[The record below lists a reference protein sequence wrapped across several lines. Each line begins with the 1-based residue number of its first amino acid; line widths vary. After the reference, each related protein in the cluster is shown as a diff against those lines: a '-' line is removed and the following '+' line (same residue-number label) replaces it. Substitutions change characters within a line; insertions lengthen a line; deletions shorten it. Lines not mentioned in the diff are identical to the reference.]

1 MFKGLVSATVLSGI
15 LMTGAGGAAFA
26 SAGPAAPAHP
36 GHARLAAGAPR
47 HAHKRVQRHHR
58 RASRAVLRVTA
69 VNGNTIN
76 AVTRG
81 DLPVTITVG
90 AATTYREAG
99 KPTASLSDVTV
110 GESIIARG
118 ARPAPRTIQAKVVR
132 ILLAR
137 VAGVVTAVNGS
148 TLTVTTPLGA
158 QRSVTIASTAAI
170 TRAGATAPASSITPN
185 IVIVAAGTPN
195 GDGSLTATRIL
206 IRAAHVAGKVT
217 AVDGATIT
225 LQGGYGV
232 TYTVST
238 SSATVYVARHGKTL
252 TPATSIAVTP
262 GRHIVAFGARG
273 TDGKTLTAAR
283 IVIGRLGAR

>member
-1 MFKGLVSATVLSGI
+1 MFKGLVSAAVLSGI

-47 HAHKRVQRHHR
+47 HTHKRVQRRHR
-58 RASRAVLRVTA
+58 RALRAVLRVTA
-69 VNGNTIN
+69 VNGSTIN

-90 AATTYREAG
+90 TATTYREVG

-118 ARPAPRTIQAKVVR
+118 ARPAPRTIQAQVVR

-148 TLTVTTPLGA
+148 TLTVTTPQGA

-170 TRAGATAPASSITPN
+170 TRAGATTAAASITPTTA
-185 IVIVAAGTPN
+185 IVAAGTSN

-225 LQGGYGV
+225 VQGAYGA

-238 SSATVYVARHGKTL
+238 SGATVYVARHGKTL
-252 TPATSIAVTP
+252 TPATSTAVTP
-262 GRHIVAFGARG
+262 GRRIVAFGARG